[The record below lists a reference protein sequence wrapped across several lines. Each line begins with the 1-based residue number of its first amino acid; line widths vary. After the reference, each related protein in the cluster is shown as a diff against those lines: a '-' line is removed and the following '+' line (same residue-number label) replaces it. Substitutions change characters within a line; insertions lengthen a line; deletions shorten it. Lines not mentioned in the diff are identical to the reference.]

1 MLLACCLQSRLV
13 YRVWVAAVGC
23 WLRFVFLWILIHS
36 NPREPISAA
45 VEQKCLIKTAASAFM
60 VAVRLWTLK
69 LVFTGTSD
77 VCCGRLCQSKN
88 HVCADCAVIGLKH
101 PSHSGSSQTP
111 LLVTM
116 VTGWSRHSTERH
128 RCLTAHLFP
137 PAGPMSDHL
146 LVSPPAAATEDAA
159 CIKEGRIQVSTMNK
173 CRLDCLKQSECLD
186 LKPQSVLAP
195 NPTVKQAKSPPACP
209 SLSQTFQRN
218 CWSLHYNQSRLVTR
232 ILSFWGE
239 LNWQ

>member
-45 VEQKCLIKTAASAFM
+45 VEQKCLIRTAASAFM

-128 RCLTAHLFP
+128 RCLTAHPQQDRCQIIYWFHRLLQLLKTLLALKKEESRFP
-137 PAGPMSDHL
+137 PWINA
-146 LVSPPAAATEDAA
+146 V
-159 CIKEGRIQVSTMNK
+159 
-173 CRLDCLKQSECLD
+173 
-186 LKPQSVLAP
+186 
-195 NPTVKQAKSPPACP
+195 
-209 SLSQTFQRN
+209 
-218 CWSLHYNQSRLVTR
+218 
-232 ILSFWGE
+232 
-239 LNWQ
+239 